1 MNTPALDM
9 NDPQRRLSGALWASS
24 APTRHRGMSMKTA
37 VGAAL
42 LLELLLV
49 AGLSQVRFQQEPPPP
64 PKEMRVQIAPPPPP
78 PPPEIKKLEPPPA
91 PVPQKTVPK
100 QVQPKPLPT
109 PKPPPAKPAAVPKEA
124 AIPAAAAPAQNAP
137 ALATAPATSS
147 PAPATAAAGAAPV
160 APPALHGVVDG
171 RGHCQ
176 SVQPQIPRRALEQGI
191 SANVIAHLAINPD
204 GSVGDVKIVRVTP
217 PTSVF
222 NEAVVAAG
230 RAYKCEKNAEPYV
243 GEVEFSFKTTA
254 SDDE

>member
-1 MNTPALDM
+1 MNSPAIDM
-9 NDPQRRLSGALWASS
+9 NDPQRPLSGALWASS
-24 APTRHRGMSMKTA
+24 APVRHGGMSMKTA

-42 LLELLLV
+42 VVEALLV
-49 AGLSQVRFQQEPPPP
+49 LGLSQVHFQQPPPP
-64 PKEMRVQIAPPPPP
+64 PKEMRVQMAPPPPP
-78 PPPEIKKLEPPPA
+78 PEVKKLEPPPA

-100 QVQPKPLPT
+100 VQPKPIPT
-109 PKPPPAKPAAVPKEA
+109 PKPPPATPAPAPKEA
-124 AIPAAAAPAQNAP
+124 NIAAAANPTADAP
-137 ALATAPATSS
+137 ALATAPATAS
-147 PAPATAAAGAAPV
+147 PSPATAAAGAAPV

-171 RGHCQ
+171 RGHCR

-191 SANVIAHLAINPD
+191 SANVIAHLAINAD

-222 NEAVVAAG
+222 NEAVIAAG
-230 RAYKCEKNAEPYV
+230 RSYKCEKNAEPYV

>member
-1 MNTPALDM
+1 
-9 NDPQRRLSGALWASS
+9 
-24 APTRHRGMSMKTA
+24 MKTA

-42 LLELLLV
+42 LVELLLV
-49 AGLSQVRFQQEPPPP
+49 VGLSHVSFQPEPPPP
-64 PKEMRVQIAPPPPP
+64 PKEMRVQMAPPPPP
-78 PPPEIKKLEPPPA
+78 PPPEVKKLEPPPA
-91 PVPQKTVPK
+91 PAPQKTVPK
-100 QVQPKPLPT
+100 QVQPKPIPT
-109 PKPPPAKPAAVPKEA
+109 PKPPPAMPSAAPKEA
-124 AIPAAAAPAQNAP
+124 NIAAAANPAANAP
-137 ALATAPATSS
+137 ALATANAT
-147 PAPATAAAGAAPV
+147 PGPATAATGTAPV

-204 GSVGDVKIVRVTP
+204 GSVGDVKIVRVSP

-222 NEAVVAAG
+222 NEAVIAAG
-230 RAYKCEKNAEPYV
+230 RSYKCEKNAEPYV